1 MTLQQTVQ
9 QTTGSPVTE
18 TEAKEFALNN
28 FSTLSQAIRENTIT
42 PFSEEEYK
50 RVSEIMCNSLDYAE
64 SLIGELIYELP
75 KNQLLRL
82 HTAFAHEFEKYRK

>member
-9 QTTGSPVTE
+9 QITGSTVTE
-18 TEAKEFALNN
+18 SEAKEFALNN
-28 FSTLSQAIRENTIT
+28 FSTLSQTIRENTIT

-50 RVSEIMCNSLDYAE
+50 KVSEEMCSSFDYAE
-64 SLIGELIYELP
+64 NLIGELIYELP

-82 HTAFAHEFEKYRK
+82 HTAFSHEFEKYRK